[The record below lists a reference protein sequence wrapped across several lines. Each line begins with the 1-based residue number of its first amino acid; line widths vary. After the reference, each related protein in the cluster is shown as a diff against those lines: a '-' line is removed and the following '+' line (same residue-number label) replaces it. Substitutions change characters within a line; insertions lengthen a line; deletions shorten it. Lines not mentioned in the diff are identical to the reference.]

1 MKTKVWLVE
10 SAFSGRVILGRRAED
25 YLAAEFAAFDCE
37 RVKCA
42 EECDFPDDALHAV
55 IPLDMPLIT
64 AEDVERGAEYVRKH
78 GLGTRFRRE
87 NSEGGGGQERVFSH
101 FAALCKSR

>member
-1 MKTKVWLVE
+1 MKKKVWLVE

-42 EECDFPDDALHAV
+42 EECDFSDDALHAV

-64 AEDVERGAEYVRKH
+64 AEDVERGAEYVR
-78 GLGTRFRRE
+78 
-87 NSEGGGGQERVFSH
+87 
-101 FAALCKSR
+101 